1 MTDEEFTKVVKDIRD
16 DGYDIDRPI
25 KYAHGWTTGTR
36 VRVIEDDED
45 QGVYR
50 DDEGIVVCK
59 EVATEEGLVDQIVT
73 LAISSFSVT
82 IPVYPTNIELV
93 S

>member
-1 MTDEEFTKVVKDIRD
+1 MTDDELNKIVKELRD
-16 DGYDIDRPI
+16 DGYEVDRPI
-25 KYAHGWTTGTR
+25 KAAHGWTTGTR
-36 VRVIEDDED
+36 ARVIEDDED

-50 DDEGIVVCK
+50 DDEGIVVCE
-59 EVATEEGLVDQIVT
+59 EVSTEEGLVDQIVT

-82 IPVYPTNIELV
+82 ITVDPENIELV